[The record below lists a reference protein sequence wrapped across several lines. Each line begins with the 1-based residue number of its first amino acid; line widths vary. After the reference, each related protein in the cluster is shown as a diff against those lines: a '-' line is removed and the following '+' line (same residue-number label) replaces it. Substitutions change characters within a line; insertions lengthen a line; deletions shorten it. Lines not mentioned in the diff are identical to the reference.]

1 MFIVYL
7 SGKLEKWLTLRMES
21 ERHFLW
27 RKRVTSWTRLLKVL
41 VERLDSSLNL
51 SHRLNWK
58 VILEN
63 TGHQI
68 DLILQTAETGF
79 PAQVIL
85 SSKYS
90 LHVKSKHSH
99 QLWSELCDEDNGSSV
114 SDTDPAGLNGSK
126 VGSVVSPSIVCSHSL
141 SQIIWEVRGVRGSH
155 TAEVNYRPGH
165 TQFKRVG
172 GHTHPAG
179 NASDFLTVKCTVNSP
194 L

>member
-63 TGHQI
+63 TGHQM
-68 DLILQTAETGF
+68 DLILQNSRNWFPCTGNPLIQIQFTCEKQTF
-79 PAQVIL
+79 PPALVGA
-85 SSKYS
+85 
-90 LHVKSKHSH
+90 
-99 QLWSELCDEDNGSSV
+99 LWRRQWFISFRYGSRWPKWQQSRKC
-114 SDTDPAGLNGSK
+114 GLT
-126 VGSVVSPSIVCSHSL
+126 SIVCSHSL

-179 NASDFLTVKCTVNSP
+179 KASDFLTVKCTVNSP